1 MQLSPFSA
9 SISLKKS
16 FVKDRFG
23 NILPPAEKIS
33 QSDFNLQHENAKLIE
48 ECERHIQQNKSQSK
62 TINILEEKIAKMES
76 AAIKAFNEKTDEVIN
91 LKKVLKN
98 SHQEVVNLKNEIR
111 VKNNIIKEKEKDIYK
126 LDKKGNNLE
135 DNLKKSKVELSTI
148 KSENKKLQKK
158 IKNSKGCNDIPSS
171 SIPMQE
177 VVAGISSLTM
187 SAK

>member
-33 QSDFNLQHENAKLIE
+33 QSDFNLQHENAKLID

-76 AAIKAFNEKTDEVIN
+76 ATIKAFNEKTDEVIN
-91 LKKVLKN
+91 LKKSLEKFSSRGGQSEERN
-98 SHQEVVNLKNEIR
+98 KSK
-111 VKNNIIKEKEKDIYK
+111 KNIIKVSMKYFR
-126 LDKKGNNLE
+126 L
-135 DNLKKSKVELSTI
+135 VYYI
-148 KSENKKLQKK
+148 KQL
-158 IKNSKGCNDIPSS
+158 
-171 SIPMQE
+171 
-177 VVAGISSLTM
+177 LL
-187 SAK
+187 